1 MMKRSFLIAAA
12 VLAAACS
19 EIPEK
24 DLLKFPVKEVAD
36 LSQAVALSP
45 EKVPLDL
52 MTPYVF
58 SINVFDGKLLTN
70 ADFLADHCVDV
81 YDLNTGE
88 ELPGL
93 CRTGRGPG
101 EFTSL
106 SPFFSVTDGSAIV
119 YDTMTGI
126 ASEVSLD
133 GEAYGS
139 VTPRARLEEKKV
151 GFPPILSSSY
161 LVPGEGLLGY
171 NTVQSDPEFLVI
183 DTPYYALY
191 DLNDGTEKRAF
202 ELFDPATLS
211 NGQKQGMMTAFDLRD
226 CMDDAGKTLCFGM
239 GKMPVFAFLDI
250 ASGQARGFRL
260 KGEPAFSANSQQ
272 QFFQAVCAQGK
283 YIYALYGSDMKTART
298 KLYKLDW
305 EGRLLN
311 KNELDGIYTNCSAS
325 PDKLYLIGIDDLQQA
340 VIYQLDLKAL

>member
-1 MMKRSFLIAAA
+1 MKRSFLIAAA

-24 DLLKFPVKEVAD
+24 DLLKFPVKEVAN

-70 ADFLADHCVDV
+70 ADILADHCVDV

-93 CRTGRGPG
+93 CRKGRGPG
-101 EFTSL
+101 EFLDALPYSSSGSL
-106 SPFFSVTDGSAIV
+106 VVAGLGTV
-119 YDTMTGI
+119 
-126 ASEVSLD
+126 SEVSLAED
-133 GEAYGS
+133 SFGS
-139 VTPRARLEEKKV
+139 ILRHVKLQEPKA
-151 GFPPILSSSY
+151 GFPPIIASAY
-161 LVPGEGLLGY
+161 KVAEGDVLIY
-171 NTVQSDPEFLVI
+171 NSIQSDPEHVVRQN
-183 DTPYYALY
+183 PCYATY
-191 DLNDGTEKRAF
+191 DWEGGEEKESF
-202 ELFDPATLS
+202 ELFDTAPLADAS
-211 NGQKQGMMTAFDLRD
+211 EMGRIFAFDLHD
-226 CMDDAGKTLCFGM
+226 CMDDAGKTLCFVM

-283 YIYALYGSDMKTART
+283 YIYALYGPDMKTART

-305 EGRLLN
+305 EGNLLN
-311 KNELDGIYTNCSAS
+311 KYELGGIYINCCAS
-325 PDKLYLIGIDDLQQA
+325 PDKLYLVGSEDGMKA
-340 VIYQLDLKAL
+340 EIYQLDMKAL